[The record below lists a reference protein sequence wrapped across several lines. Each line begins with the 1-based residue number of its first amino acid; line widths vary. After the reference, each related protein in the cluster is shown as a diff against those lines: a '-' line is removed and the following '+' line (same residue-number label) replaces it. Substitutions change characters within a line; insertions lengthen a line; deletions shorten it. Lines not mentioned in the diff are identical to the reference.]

1 MSKKEKFIEFVEQN
15 LMSKCGELDQDVADY
30 WFALKNKEE
39 KEKPLLSDNGKLILK
54 FMQTTMEKG
63 KAKDIA
69 EAMFI
74 SSRSVSGAM
83 RKLVTDGFVEKIGED
98 PIIYCI
104 TSFFTKCIL
113 TQFSFNK
120 KFFCYFNI
128 SSIYINI
135 II

>member
-15 LMSKCGELDQDVADY
+15 LMSKCGELDADVADY
-30 WFALKNKEE
+30 WYALKNKEE

-104 TSFFTKCIL
+104 TEKGR
-113 TQFSFNK
+113 
-120 KFFCYFNI
+120 NI
-128 SSIYINI
+128 EID
-135 II
+135 

>member
-1 MSKKEKFIEFVEQN
+1 MSK
-15 LMSKCGELDQDVADY
+15 
-30 WFALKNKEE
+30 

-104 TSFFTKCIL
+104 TEKGR
-113 TQFSFNK
+113 
-120 KFFCYFNI
+120 NI
-128 SSIYINI
+128 EID
-135 II
+135 

>member
-1 MSKKEKFIEFVEQN
+1 MISKKEFIKEIETTFDLTKLSAEAQEYWTVFTTDKKKDKPKFT
-15 LMSKCGELDQDVADY
+15 
-30 WFALKNKEE
+30 
-39 KEKPLLSDNGKLILK
+39 DNGKLILK

-104 TSFFTKCIL
+104 TEKGR
-113 TQFSFNK
+113 
-120 KFFCYFNI
+120 NI
-128 SSIYINI
+128 EID
-135 II
+135 

>member
-15 LMSKCGELDQDVADY
+15 LMSKCEELDQDVADY

-39 KEKPLLSDNGKLILK
+39 KEKTLLSDNGKLILK

-104 TSFFTKCIL
+104 TEKGR
-113 TQFSFNK
+113 
-120 KFFCYFNI
+120 NI
-128 SSIYINI
+128 EID
-135 II
+135 

>member
-30 WFALKNKEE
+30 WFALNNKEE
-39 KEKPLLSDNGKLILK
+39 KEKPLLSDNGKPILK

-104 TSFFTKCIL
+104 TEKG
-113 TQFSFNK
+113 K
-120 KFFCYFNI
+120 NI
-128 SSIYINI
+128 EID
-135 II
+135 